1 MIVSGAESCCGVQDT
16 LNAWALAIVK
26 VKAKLEHDVRHY
38 TLGGNRNNWA
48 LGVGLQHLR
57 IIHEN
62 DRLATTTSSTSR
74 SQRGAT
80 SETSD

>member
-1 MIVSGAESCCGVQDT
+1 MLVSGAESCCGVQDT

-26 VKAKLEHDVRHY
+26 IKAKLEGDVQHY
-38 TLGGNRNNWA
+38 TLGGDRKNWA

-57 IIHEN
+57 IIHKN
-62 DRLATTTSSTSR
+62 DRLAMTTSSISR
-74 SQRGAT
+74 SPRGAT